1 MLQSHTIEI
10 LHDDE
15 RLPVLLINFVDRADV
30 GMVQRR
36 GRLRFALKTP
46 QGLRVFGNFVGK
58 ELQGDKATELDVFR
72 LVDHTHPTA
81 AELLND
87 SIVGND
93 LAEHGIA
100 FSFQWL
106 AISSLL
112 RAES

>member
-1 MLQSHTIEI
+1 MEDALV
-10 LHDDE
+10 
-15 RLPVLLINFVDRADV
+15 RLGGLEGFELEPIDRLSIV
-30 GMVQRR
+30 GAI
-36 GRLRFALKTP
+36 GRQEFQCNRA
-46 QGLRVFGNFVGK
+46 G
-58 ELQGDKATELDVFR
+58 ELEVFR